1 LAILGLEFAFYY
13 HLPVTILVG
22 FILIGVAVLMFIV
35 GLIIVAIKGL
45 QWVLK
50 N

>member
-1 LAILGLEFAFYY
+1 
-13 HLPVTILVG
+13 
-22 FILIGVAVLMFIV
+22 LMFIV

-50 N
+50 NWNLV